1 MATAPN
7 DFATIASA
15 IFAGV
20 SALVAA
26 AAIYFPWRIQQSREL
41 LNQAVLSLE
50 RAYQAISNDGQRVRP
65 VVADRLNWLTCA
77 RHIESYKALKK
88 RIKTDIHLSVCNQHE
103 EFWRHQFYL
112 CLDMHNI
119 HQSSYYDESSP
130 PGGNSG
136 IEPRSALIIYA
147 FASWPKKKLDVIDL
161 VDINA
166 LVNECDPLKGN
177 IGLNEYLKKFPNLL
191 REK

>member
-1 MATAPN
+1 MSLN
-7 DFATIASA
+7 DIATIASA
-15 IFAGV
+15 VFAGV

-26 AAIYFPWRIQQSREL
+26 AAIYFPWRMQQNHEL

-50 RAYQAISNDGQRVRP
+50 RAYRAISNDGQTVRP

-88 RIKTDIHLSVCNQHE
+88 RIKTRIHLSVCNEHE

-119 HQSSYYDESSP
+119 HQSSYYDESP
-130 PGGNSG
+130 PPERKSG

-147 FASWPKKKLDVIDL
+147 FASWPHGKSDPIDSVDVK
-161 VDINA
+161 A
-166 LVNECDPLKGN
+166 LIEECDPLKGN
-177 IGLNEYLKKFPNLL
+177 IGLRTYLEKFPKLL
-191 REK
+191 RET

>member
-1 MATAPN
+1 MLLGDIATV
-7 DFATIASA
+7 ASA
-15 IFAGV
+15 VFAGV

-26 AAIYFPWRIQQSREL
+26 AAIYFPWRMQQNHEL

-50 RAYQAISNDGQRVRP
+50 RADKAISNDGRSVRP

-88 RIKTDIHLSVCNQHE
+88 KIKTDIHLSVCNEHE

-112 CLDMHNI
+112 CLGMYNI
-119 HQSSYYDESSP
+119 HLSSYYDESP
-130 PGGNSG
+130 PPEEKSG

-147 FASWPKKKLDVIDL
+147 FASWPNGKLDVIDS

-166 LVNECDPLKGN
+166 LIKECDPLKGN
-177 IGLNEYLKKFPNLL
+177 IGLRKYLEKFPELL
-191 REK
+191 RET